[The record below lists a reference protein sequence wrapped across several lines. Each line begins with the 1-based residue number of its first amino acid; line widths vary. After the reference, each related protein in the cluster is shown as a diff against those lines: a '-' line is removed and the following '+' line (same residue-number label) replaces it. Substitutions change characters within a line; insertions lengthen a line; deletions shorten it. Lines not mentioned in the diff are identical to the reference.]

1 MDQHQ
6 RELVDAMVKGRQDQ
20 EMTCSEIVCTACFAG
35 VLFAIAICAYIV
47 GSVGF
52 YNTRL
57 LDLEPYCPHDYWNGS
72 FALLFLRV
80 PVYLVSCCLMALSK
94 WTSKQGEHACC
105 TACIALSALLV
116 IFSVTVSDAVITSN
130 AISALNCSAAL
141 RANGK
146 DDDALL
152 IVSGSLFV
160 VLDWMVLL
168 SACCRA
174 LCMCRESDAVS
185 PR

>member
-1 MDQHQ
+1 MMNHHQ
-6 RELVDAMVKGRQDQ
+6 RYLAQAQVPE
-20 EMTCSEIVCTACFAG
+20 EMTCCAIVCIACYAG
-35 VLFAIAICAYIV
+35 VLFTIAFCAYIV

-57 LDLEPYCPHDYWNGS
+57 LDLEPHCPHDYWNGS
-72 FALLFLRV
+72 FALLFLRI

-94 WTSKQGEHACC
+94 WTSKQGEHVCC
-105 TACIALSALLV
+105 TACVAVSALLV
-116 IFSVTVSDAVITSN
+116 IFSVTVSDTVITSN
-130 AISALNCSAAL
+130 AISALNCSTAL

-160 VLDWMVLL
+160 VLDWMVLV

-174 LCMCRESDAVS
+174 LYMSRESEEVS
-185 PR
+185 PC